1 MSEPSS
7 VVPRLVLAAV
17 DGPGRRFD
25 LVRDVTTL
33 GRHPRCDVVLG
44 PLEVSRWH
52 AEVRRDRDGHTLLH
66 LSKTNV
72 TEHNGHMLNGSVRLR
87 DGDQIRICDNLLIF
101 HHPRVVLDDDE
112 KSGTILGSIPAGG
125 STDSGSSMRLR
136 AEEKLPAILE
146 ISREIGAR
154 LELHEV
160 LDRTLGSL
168 FKIFPQ
174 ADRGFVLLKG
184 GAGLD
189 LAPQAVRHRREGA
202 VGLTLS
208 KTILDK
214 VMNDGEAILS
224 TNLDPLFR
232 ESKSLEGS
240 EIRTIMCVPLTG
252 QDRSPIGI
260 LQIDTRHPKFRFNQD
275 DLDLLAAVAGPISM
289 AVENARLHQ
298 RLIGLTVVAEGLRH
312 AREVQLALLPA
323 HQPDPKGYEFWDAYE
338 PAEQVGGDY
347 FDYLPIHLGGEALG
361 PNHRRWALTIG
372 DVSGKGMPAALLMAK
387 LVSEVRLFL
396 LMEPE
401 PTKVVERLNH
411 HFAGDGFA
419 ERFVTFLLL
428 VLDAESHEFSV
439 VNAGHMPPILRRA
452 DGTVEAMDGESA
464 GLPLAVMDEGSF
476 SVVSGRLGPG
486 DVVVLYTDGVQEAM
500 SPAGRCLGMEALK
513 AAVAGA
519 SGQPSAVGEA
529 ILKSIR
535 DHAAGAPQSDD
546 ITVLCFGRHDPDAD
560 PLPHATAER
569 DMTAERDRPGLLS
582 K

>member
-7 VVPRLVLAAV
+7 VVPRLVLAAAE
-17 DGPGRRFD
+17 GPGRRID
-25 LVRDVTTL
+25 LVREVTTI

-52 AEVRRDRDGHTLLH
+52 AEVRRDRDGYTLH
-66 LSKTNV
+66 HVSKTNS
-72 TEHNGHMLNGSVRLR
+72 TEHNGYPLAATTRLR
-87 DGDQIRICDNLLIF
+87 DGDQIRICEHLLIF
-101 HHPRVVLDDDE
+101 QHPRVVLEDDDG

-125 STDSGSSMRLR
+125 STDSGSSIGLR

-154 LELHEV
+154 LEIHEV
-160 LDRTLGSL
+160 LNRTLGSL

-174 ADRGFVLLKG
+174 ADRGFVLLNE

-189 LAPQAVRHRREGA
+189 MAPQALRHRREGTA
-202 VGLTLS
+202 GLTLS
-208 KTILDK
+208 KTILEK
-214 VMNDGEAILS
+214 VMVGGEAILS

-252 QDRSPIGI
+252 QDKTPIGI
-260 LQIDTRHPKFRFNQD
+260 LQIDTCHPRFRFNQD

-298 RLIGLTVVAEGLRH
+298 RLIGLTVVSEGLRH

-323 HQPDPKGYEFWDAYE
+323 HRPDPPGYEFWDAYE

-347 FDYLPIHLGGEALG
+347 FDYLPIRLDGLAPG
-361 PNHRRWALTIG
+361 PDHRQWAVTVG

-387 LVSEVRLFL
+387 LVAEVRLFL
-396 LMEPE
+396 LTEPE
-401 PTKVVERLNH
+401 PTRVVERLNR

-419 ERFVTFLLL
+419 DRFVTFLLV
-428 VLDAESHEFSV
+428 VLDAESHEFRV

-452 DGTVEAMDGESA
+452 DGRVEAMDGEAA
-464 GLPLAVMDEGSF
+464 GVPLAILDDGRYEVIT
-476 SVVSGRLGPG
+476 GRLGPG
-486 DVVVLYTDGVQEAM
+486 DVVVLYTDGVHEAM
-500 SPAGRCLGMEALK
+500 SPAGRCLGTEALK
-513 AAVAGA
+513 AAIGGA
-519 SGQPSAVGEA
+519 SGRASAVGEA
-529 ILKSIR
+529 ILRSVR
-535 DHAAGAPQSDD
+535 EHAAGAAQSDD
-546 ITVLCFGRHDPDAD
+546 ITLLCFGRVNPEAE
-560 PLPHATAER
+560 PVPAGTAER
-569 DMTAERDRPGLLS
+569 GGLT
-582 K
+582 